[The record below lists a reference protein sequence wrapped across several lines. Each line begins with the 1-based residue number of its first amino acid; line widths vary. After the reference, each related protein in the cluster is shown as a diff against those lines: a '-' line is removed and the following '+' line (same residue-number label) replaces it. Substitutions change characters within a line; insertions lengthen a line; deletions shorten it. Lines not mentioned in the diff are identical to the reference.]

1 MVSSYKS
8 NNLVF
13 YSTERY
19 TSFMNTSESNN
30 EKKIKKP
37 LSKRKSKPKRR
48 TGKNNNKNIRQL
60 WMILLIIATFF
71 IITDLLEEQSDDS
84 ETIAVSEVAQ
94 LVSDGEVST
103 ITVQSEELSVELI
116 AEEGEAPITKTAKK
130 EVGTALS
137 ETLVNYGVSPEALA
151 AISITVANPSGFIY
165 WLGLLLPFAL
175 PLVIILL
182 IIWFFTKQMKGSNM
196 KAMSFGNSQ
205 ARMIDPK
212 NKDKRV
218 TFADVAGNE
227 VAKQELVEMVEF
239 LKNPKRFI
247 DMGAKIPKGVLM
259 TGAPGTGKTM
269 LARAVAGEAQVP
281 YFYLSGSDFVEMF
294 VGVGASRVRDLF
306 KVAKKVAPSIIFID
320 EIDAVGRSRG
330 VGVGGGND
338 EREQTLN
345 QILVEMDGFEPK
357 EKVIVMAAT
366 NRDDVLDSAL
376 LRPGRFD
383 RRVILELPDRKDRLK
398 ILEVHAKEKPLGPE
412 ADLSIIAE
420 RTPGFS
426 GADLESLV
434 NEATIMAALDSRK
447 EVLQRDLINAL
458 EKVMVGPERK
468 SHLASEHEKRVTA
481 YHEAG
486 HAIVASVLPDADP
499 VHKVTIIPRG
509 RAGGFT
515 MKLPL
520 DERRLPTRAVYKDDI
535 AMGLGGYVAEKLMFG
550 DITTGPSNDL
560 KTVTATAQDMVM
572 KYGMSDTIGPI
583 VVDGQASRTVFGSQT
598 QEKQQSQK
606 MLETIDQE
614 VSLIVQEALKRA
626 EHVLKEHNDAFV
638 DIAETLLKVETLEQ
652 REYNEILTKYG
663 IPIKELPK
671 ADK

>member
-1 MVSSYKS
+1 MKLDLG
-8 NNLVF
+8 NDN
-13 YSTERY
+13 
-19 TSFMNTSESNN
+19 
-30 EKKIKKP
+30 KKKKP
-37 LSKRKSKPKRR
+37 LSKRKRKPKKK
-48 TGKNNNKNIRQL
+48 TLSSVITKNFWTIFLIGLVIMTFGDVLVNANDNIQS
-60 WMILLIIATFF
+60 IA
-71 IITDLLEEQSDDS
+71 I
-84 ETIAVSEVAQ
+84 SEVAQ
-94 LVSDGEVST
+94 KVQAGEVST
-103 ITVQSEELSVELI
+103 ITIKGESLEIELLPESEETESVIVES
-116 AEEGEAPITKTAKK
+116 KK
-130 EVGTALS
+130 EVNTALS
-137 ETLVNYGVSPEALA
+137 ETLANYGVSAETLA
-151 AISITVANPSGFIY
+151 ALTITVDEPTGLRY
-165 WLGLLLPFAL
+165 WLGQLLPFLL
-175 PLVIILL
+175 PLLMLL
-182 IIWFFTKQMKGSNM
+182 FIVWFFVRQMKGSNM
-196 KAMSFGNSQ
+196 KALSFGNSQ
-205 ARMIDPK
+205 ARMIDPS
-212 NKDKRV
+212 NKDKRI

-269 LARAVAGEAQVP
+269 LARAVAGEAKVP

-306 KVAKKVAPSIIFID
+306 KIAKKMSPSIIFID

-330 VGVGGGND
+330 VGIGGGND

-366 NRDDVLDSAL
+366 NRADVLDPAL

-383 RRVILELPDRKDRLK
+383 RRVMLDLPDRKDRKK
-398 ILEVHAKEKPLGPE
+398 ILDVHAKEKPLGE
-412 ADLSIIAE
+412 DTNLQTIAE
-420 RTPGFS
+420 RTAGFS

-434 NEATIMAALDSRK
+434 NEATIMATLDNRK
-447 EVLQRDLINAL
+447 EVQQKDLISAL

-468 SHLASEHEKRVTA
+468 SHLASEQEKRVTA

-520 DERRLPTRAVYKDDI
+520 DERRLLTRAVYKDDI
-535 AMGLGGYVAEKLMFG
+535 AMGLGGYVAEKTMFG

-560 KTVTATAQDMVM
+560 KVVTATARDMVS

-583 VVDGQASRTVFGSQT
+583 VVDGAPARTVFGGQVEGKKQS
-598 QEKQQSQK
+598 EKMMQ
-606 MLETIDQE
+606 TIDAE
-614 VSLIVQEALKRA
+614 VSAIVQEALKRA
-626 EHVLKEHNDAFV
+626 QGVIDEYRDAFV
-638 DIAETLLKVETLEQ
+638 EIAETLLEVETLEQ
-652 REYNEILTKYG
+652 DAYNEILKKYG

-671 ADK
+671 KTS